1 MCIYSDLAD
10 YYITKSSCASLRIEN
25 ILKNLVKFA
34 SVEFLLLCFEVWE
47 AGITELNITVSIFLV
62 WFYLN
67 VLIFL
72 NELLSSNLK
81 IDLRSIY
88 KQIVKHNPNKSVI
101 IFT

>member
-47 AGITELNITVSIFLV
+47 AGITVSIFLV